1 MFVTPFTVVMSNDTF
16 LEMQVKDN
24 VYQLQ
29 SEWFSGVWTS
39 ISTLNRPAHRWV
51 FPDGTDTDSQI
62 EKDKKL

>member
-29 SEWFSGVWTS
+29 SE
-39 ISTLNRPAHRWV
+39 
-51 FPDGTDTDSQI
+51 
-62 EKDKKL
+62 